1 MGLQHMGQFLQALP
15 PEVSPIVAFTLLL
28 LVSLT
33 LPPIFERLRL
43 PGLVGLIVA
52 GIFLGQSGLGLL
64 NPETETIGL
73 LSDIGKVYLMFVA
86 GLEIDLAEF
95 RRTRDRSLGFGI
107 ATFIVPM
114 IMGTLVG
121 LHFNFGWNAAILIGS
136 LMASHTLLAYPIV
149 QRLGVVRNEAVTV
162 TIGATILTDIAALL
176 VLAVCVSVDSGDFSA
191 SSLLVQFG
199 SLAIY
204 TVAVLFGIRWVGRDY
219 FQRTGDEESNQF
231 LFVLLAVFLASVGAQ
246 AINID
251 KIIGAFLAGLAINDV
266 MGRGPVQEKIE
277 FVGSTLFIPFFFVDT
292 GLLLDIPAFIDTLT
306 RNFGLTFAIVGGL
319 ISSKFLA
326 ALAVKWIYRYRWIE
340 TLTMWSLSLP
350 QVAATLAAALVGYEV
365 GIIPQSVFNTVI
377 VLMLVTSLAGPLMTE
392 RFAIQLPTPKVELPQ
407 KLETW
412 WGSDG
417 VDIDSDA
424 ASRLMAS
431 AALTQTSQSS
441 MELEVPFTVVV
452 PVANP
457 LTENNLIELSALI
470 ARHESGLVV
479 PLSIAKA
486 NLHLDDPDLDRVL
499 RRGRQLL
506 SRAVEVTQRTGAIA
520 HPHLRIDDD
529 IANAISRTAR
539 EQDARLIVMGWSD
552 VGLRSRLFGTVTDS
566 VFWAA
571 HCPVAVARLLDEPM
585 RLKRI
590 LVPVKNLLPQ
600 SLWTLQFAQLLAETN
615 DSVLTLLHV
624 CDRRTPTEQTETF
637 MADLAQW
644 LRHSPLQ
651 QTTET
656 QVVVHDNPATAI
668 LQASQTHDLVVLRSI
683 RRRTVGGLAVSD
695 VTTQVIQSVTCSVI
709 LFGEPYS
716 L

>member
-1 MGLQHMGQFLQALP
+1 MEQFLQALP

-28 LVSLT
+28 LVSLI

-43 PGLVGLIVA
+43 PGLVGLIFA
-52 GIFLGQSGLGLL
+52 GILLGQSGLGLL
-64 NPETETIGL
+64 DPDTETIEL

-95 RRTRDRSLGFGI
+95 RRTRDRSLGFGLS
-107 ATFIVPM
+107 TFLVPM

-121 LHFNFGWNAAILIGS
+121 LYFNFGWNAAILIGS

-176 VLAVCVSVDSGDFSA
+176 VLAICVSIHSGDFSA
-191 SSLLVQFG
+191 GSLLVQLG
-199 SLAIY
+199 SLAVY
-204 TVAVLFGIRWVGRDY
+204 TIAVLFGIRWVGRDY

-292 GLLLDIPAFIDTLT
+292 GLLLDIPAFVDTLI

-326 ALAVKWIYRYRWIE
+326 AFTVKWIYRYSWIE
-340 TLTMWSLSLP
+340 MLTMWSLSLP
-350 QVAATLAAALVGYEV
+350 QVAATLAAALVGYET
-365 GIIPQSVFNTVI
+365 GIIPQSVFNSVI
-377 VLMLVTSLAGPLMTE
+377 VLMLVTSLVGPLTTE

-407 KLETW
+407 QLEAW

-417 VDIDSDA
+417 LDLDSDA
-424 ASRLMAS
+424 ASNLSAS

-441 MELEVPFTVVV
+441 VSESPFTVVV

-457 LTENNLIELSALI
+457 LTENNLIELAALI

-486 NLHLDDPDLDRVL
+486 NLHLDDPELDRML

-506 SRAVEVTQRTGAIA
+506 SRAVEVTERTGAIA
-520 HPHLRIDDD
+520 HPHLRVDDD
-529 IANAISRTAR
+529 VANAISRTAR

-552 VGLRSRLFGTVTDS
+552 VGLRSRFFGTVTDS

-600 SLWTLQFAQLLAETN
+600 SIWTLQFAQLLADTN
-615 DSVLTLLHV
+615 DSTLTLLHV
-624 CDRRTPTEQTETF
+624 RDRRTPLDQTDTL
-637 MADLAQW
+637 MANLSKW
-644 LRHSPLQ
+644 LSHSPFQ
-651 QTTET
+651 KTTET
-656 QVVVHDNPATAI
+656 QVVVHDDAATAI
-668 LQASQTHDLVVLRSI
+668 LQASQTHDLVILRSI

-716 L
+716 

>member
-1 MGLQHMGQFLQALP
+1 MEQFLQALP

-28 LVSLT
+28 LVSLI

-52 GIFLGQSGLGLL
+52 GILLGQSGLGLL
-64 NPETETIGL
+64 NPDTETIEL

-95 RRTRDRSLGFGI
+95 RKTRDRSLGFGLS
-107 ATFIVPM
+107 TFLVPM

-121 LHFNFGWNAAILIGS
+121 LYFNFGWNAAILIGS

-162 TIGATILTDIAALL
+162 TIGATILTDISALL
-176 VLAVCVSVDSGDFSA
+176 VLAICVSVDSGDFSLA
-191 SSLLVQFG
+191 SLVVQLG
-199 SLAIY
+199 SLTVY
-204 TVAVLFGIRWVGRDY
+204 TIAVLFGIRWVGRDY

-292 GLLLDIPAFIDTLT
+292 GLLLDIPAFIDTLV

-326 ALAVKWIYRYRWIE
+326 AFTVKWIYRYSWIE

-350 QVAATLAAALVGYEV
+350 QVAATLAAAFVGYET
-365 GIIPQSVFNTVI
+365 GIIPQSVFNAVI

-392 RFAIQLPTPKVELPQ
+392 RFALQLPSPKVELPQ
-407 KLETW
+407 ELETW

-417 VDIDSDA
+417 LDGDADA
-424 ASRLMAS
+424 ASLGAN
-431 AALTQTSQSS
+431 AALAQTRQSS
-441 MELEVPFTVVV
+441 VSESPFTVVV

-457 LTENNLIELSALI
+457 LTENNLIELAALI

-486 NLHLDDPDLDRVL
+486 NLHLDDPELDRML

-506 SRAVEVTQRTGAIA
+506 SRAVEVTERTGAIA
-520 HPHLRIDDD
+520 HPHLRVDDD
-529 IANAISRTAR
+529 VANAISRTAR

-600 SLWTLQFAQLLAETN
+600 SLWTLQFAQLLADTN
-615 DSVLTLLHV
+615 DSTLTLLHV
-624 CDRRTPTEQTETF
+624 RDRRTPPDQTETL
-637 MADLAQW
+637 MAGLGQW
-644 LRHSPLQ
+644 LSHSPFQ
-651 QTTET
+651 RITET
-656 QVVVHDNPATAI
+656 QVVVHDDAATAI
-668 LQASQTHDLVVLRSI
+668 LQASQTHDLVILRSI

-716 L
+716 

>member
-1 MGLQHMGQFLQALP
+1 MGQFLQALP

-28 LVSLT
+28 LVSLI

-52 GIFLGQSGLGLL
+52 GILLGQSGLGLL
-64 NPETETIGL
+64 DPETETIEL

-95 RRTRDRSLGFGI
+95 RKTRDRSLGFGLS
-107 ATFIVPM
+107 TFLVPM

-121 LHFNFGWNAAILIGS
+121 LYFDFGWNAAILIGS

-176 VLAVCVSVDSGDFSA
+176 VLAICVSIDSGEFSLN
-191 SSLLVQFG
+191 SLLIQLG

-266 MGRGPVQEKIE
+266 IGRGPVQEKIE

-292 GLLLDIPAFIDTLT
+292 GLLLNIPAFVDTLI
-306 RNFGLTFAIVGGL
+306 RSFGLTFAIVGGL

-326 ALAVKWIYRYRWIE
+326 AFTVKWIYRYSWIE

-350 QVAATLAAALVGYEV
+350 QVAATLAAALVGYET
-365 GIIPQSVFNTVI
+365 GIITQSVFNSVI
-377 VLMLVTSLAGPLMTE
+377 VLMLVKSLAGPLMTE
-392 RFAIQLPTPKVELPQ
+392 RFAVKLPAPKVELPQ
-407 KLETW
+407 ELEQW

-417 VDIDSDA
+417 LDLEQEPGLEEQGVQ
-424 ASRLMAS
+424 LG
-431 AALTQTSQSS
+431 QSGLGS
-441 MELEVPFTVVV
+441 ESPFTVVV

-457 LTENNLIELSALI
+457 LTENNLIELAALI
-470 ARHESGLVV
+470 ARHESGVVV

-486 NLHLDDPDLDRVL
+486 NLHLDDPDLARML

-506 SRAVEVTQRTGAIA
+506 NRAIEVTERTGAIA
-520 HPHLRIDDD
+520 HPYLRVDDD

-539 EQDARLIVMGWSD
+539 EQEARLIVMGWSD
-552 VGLRSRLFGTVTDS
+552 VGLRSRFFGTVTDS

-590 LVPVKNLLPQ
+590 LVPVKNMQPQ

-615 DSVLTLLHV
+615 DSALTLLHV
-624 CDRRTPTEQTETF
+624 CDRRTPAAQTETL
-637 MADLAQW
+637 MADLSQW
-644 LRHSPLQ
+644 LSHSPFPRP
-651 QTTET
+651 TDI
-656 QVVVHDNPATAI
+656 QVVVHDDPATAI
-668 LQASQTHDLVVLRSI
+668 LQASQAHDLVILRSI

-695 VTTQVIQSVTCSVI
+695 VTTQVIQSIACSVV

-716 L
+716 SSYSS